1 MADPKFITFDAIID
15 DEKDKDIAQVEQP
28 AFIVRGNGSIKAG
41 SDSKEAAYGT
51 FEWYSVNRLLSFRLT
66 SCEVENKE
74 FDSIKLISSVKFP
87 GEVNKTKCSS
97 LGFYLDTNSTRP
109 VILNCSIEKENLNT
123 LILTSVNEK
132 EKLTLAAI
140 RAILNKWFFLQ
151 LD

>member
-74 FDSIKLISSVKFP
+74 FDNVKLISSVKFP

-97 LGFYLDTNSTRP
+97 LGFYLNTNSTRP